1 MLLPNWE
8 RATELYLMR
17 IDENAPA
24 FLQLLLRLQ
33 TPEFALLNFLG
44 QVASFDR
51 EPVLNF
57 ELRVLGIF
65 S

>member
-1 MLLPNWE
+1 
-8 RATELYLMR
+8 MR
-17 IDENAPA
+17 IDENAPT

-51 EPVLNF
+51 EPVLTLSYGWSEYFHNA
-57 ELRVLGIF
+57 
-65 S
+65 